1 MKIYYCQHCKNILM
15 VLNDGGPNP
24 VCCGEKMILLEA
36 GTVDAAR
43 EKHIPA
49 VELKGNEVLV
59 KIGEVPHPML
69 EAHHIDFIILETNK
83 GAQVAYLEVDK
94 PAEAKF
100 LLQEGEKAIAVY
112 EHCNLHGLWKKE
124 L

>member
-1 MKIYYCQHCKNILM
+1 
-15 VLNDGGPNP
+15 
-24 VCCGEKMILLEA
+24 
-36 GTVDAAR
+36 
-43 EKHIPA
+43 
-49 VELKGNEVLV
+49 
-59 KIGEVPHPML
+59 ML